1 MTSMSKKIIFS
12 GIQPSGE
19 LSIGN
24 YIGSLRNW
32 VKLQDEYD
40 CVYCVVNEHAITVR
54 QDPEQLA
61 KRSFDVL
68 SIFMAAGID
77 PEKCVLFLQS
87 HVPAH
92 CQLSWVLNCY
102 TQFGELSRMTQF
114 KDKSKRYGSGNVSAG
129 LYDYPVLMAADILL
143 YQADL
148 VPVGDDQKQHIEI
161 TRDIAE
167 RFNGLYGKTF
177 VLPEG
182 FFPKAGGRVMSLQ
195 DPSKKMS
202 KSDDNPNNVIRLLEE
217 PSSIVKKLKRA
228 VTDSDNPP
236 VVAYDWDKKPGVSN
250 LLELMSASTG
260 RSVEELVEHFKGQ
273 MYGTFK
279 SEVADAVVA
288 MVEPIQKRYRE
299 LRDNEDY
306 LKEIL
311 KHGAEK
317 ASERAQKTLD
327 DVYRKIGFI
336 LP

>member
-1 MTSMSKKIIFS
+1 MSKQIIFS

-32 VKLQDEYD
+32 VKLQDDYD
-40 CVYCVVNEHAITVR
+40 CIYCVVNEHAITVR
-54 QDPEQLA
+54 QDPKDLA

-68 SIFMAAGID
+68 AIFVAAGID
-77 PEKCVLFLQS
+77 PQRSVLFLQS

-143 YQADL
+143 YQANL
-148 VPVGDDQKQHIEI
+148 VPVGDDQRQHIEI

-167 RFNGLYGKTF
+167 RFNSLYGQTF
-177 VLPEG
+177 ALPQG
-182 FFPKAGGRVMSLQ
+182 YFPKTGARVMSLQ
-195 DPSKKMS
+195 DPTKKMS

-217 PSSIVKKLKRA
+217 PASIIKKLKRA

-250 LLELMSASTG
+250 LLELMSAATG
-260 RSVEELVEHFKGQ
+260 RSVEDLVDHFKGQ

-279 SEVADAVVA
+279 SEVGDAVVA
-288 MVEPIQKRYRE
+288 MVEPIQKRYKEIRSDE
-299 LRDNEDY
+299 GYLR
-306 LKEIL
+306 EIL

-327 DVYRKIGFI
+327 DVYKKIGFV

>member
-1 MTSMSKKIIFS
+1 MSKKVIFS

-54 QDPEQLA
+54 QDPKLLET
-61 KRSFDVL
+61 RSLDVL

-92 CQLSWVLNCY
+92 CQLAWVLNCY

-114 KDKSKRYGSGNVSAG
+114 KDKSARYGQGNVTAG

-143 YQADL
+143 YQAQL

-167 RFNGLYGKTF
+167 RFNALYGDTF

-182 FFPKAGGRVMSLQ
+182 YFPKAGARIMSLQ
-195 DPSKKMS
+195 DPNKKMS
-202 KSDDNPNNVIRLLEE
+202 KSDDNPNNVIRLLED
-217 PSSIVKKLKRA
+217 PKSILKKLKRA

-236 VVAYDWDKKPGVSN
+236 VIAYDWDKKPGVSN

-260 RSVEELVEHFKGQ
+260 QSVEDLVEHFKGQ

-279 SEVADAVVA
+279 TEVAEAVVA
-288 MVEPIQKRYRE
+288 MVEPIQKRYAE
-299 LRDNEDY
+299 LRSDEGY
-306 LKEIL
+306 LKEVL

-317 ASERAQKTLD
+317 AAERAQKTLD
-327 DVYRKIGFI
+327 DVYKKVGFL

>member
-1 MTSMSKKIIFS
+1 MSKKIIFS

-260 RSVEELVEHFKGQ
+260 RSVEDLVEHFKGQ

>member
-1 MTSMSKKIIFS
+1 MSKKIIFS

-32 VKLQDEYD
+32 VKLQDDYD

-54 QDPEQLA
+54 QDPKELA
-61 KRSFDVL
+61 KRSLDVL
-68 SIFMAAGID
+68 AIFMAAGID
-77 PEKCVLFLQS
+77 PHRCVLFLQS

-143 YQADL
+143 YQANL
-148 VPVGDDQKQHIEI
+148 VPVGDDQRQHIEI

-167 RFNGLYGKTF
+167 RFNSLYGETF
-177 VLPEG
+177 TLPEG
-182 FFPKAGGRVMSLQ
+182 YFPKAGARVMSLQ
-195 DPSKKMS
+195 DPTKKMS
-202 KSDDNPNNVIRLLEE
+202 KSDDNPNNVIRLLED
-217 PSSIVKKLKRA
+217 PASIIKKLKRA

-236 VVAYDWDKKPGVSN
+236 VIAYDWDKKPGVSN
-250 LLELMSASTG
+250 LLELMSAATG

-279 SEVADAVVA
+279 SEVGDAVVA
-288 MVEPIQKRYRE
+288 MVEPIQKRYKEIRE
-299 LRDNEDY
+299 DEGYLRA
-306 LKEIL
+306 IL
-311 KHGAEK
+311 KHGADK
-317 ASERAQKTLD
+317 AAERAQKTLD
-327 DVYRKIGFI
+327 DVYSKIGFV